1 MNMEKGGYINS
12 INLNANTDFPY
23 LVLDV
28 VNEHSYPRNP
38 GFQVM
43 HWHEDLQFIYVKRG
57 KIKLIMLDGSVQTA
71 AGEAVF
77 INKNV
82 VHQIQQI
89 DDCQYNSFI
98 FPDYFLGFYT
108 GGPARAF
115 VDSVAGKE
123 QMPFFH
129 FEPGTGWNESVLSA
143 LQKLSELEKEKTE
156 FYVYEVLLLLSEIW
170 LLICKNVSMPIER
183 KKSITEIRMQTF
195 LKHIEQHYSEDLS
208 LADLAK
214 SANVSKS
221 ECLRC
226 FKQSMGT
233 TPYKYLIEYRL
244 SQAAVLLKSTDDT
257 IECIASK
264 IGFGQA
270 SSFGKYFREKTGLSP
285 KDYRKFRMI
294 EVSAIKKREN
304 E

>member
-28 VNEHSYPRNP
+28 INEHSYPRNP
-38 GFQVM
+38 GFHVM
-43 HWHEDLQFIYVKRG
+43 HWHEDLQFIYVKSG
-57 KIKLIMLDGSVQTA
+57 KIKLITLGRSVQTA

-89 DDCQYNSFI
+89 EDCQYNSFI
-98 FPDYFLGFYT
+98 FPDYFLGFYA

-129 FEPGTGWNESVLSA
+129 FEPGTGWHEGVLST
-143 LQKLSELEKEKTE
+143 LQKLCELEKEKTE

-170 LLICKNVSMPIER
+170 LLICRNISMPMER
-183 KKSITEIRMQTF
+183 KKSITEIRMQKF

-244 SQAAVLLKSTDDT
+244 SQAAALLKSTDDT
-257 IECIASK
+257 VECIANK
-264 IGFGQA
+264 VGFRQA

-285 KDYRKFRMI
+285 KDYRKQETRGCSL
-294 EVSAIKKREN
+294 VYR
-304 E
+304 

>member
-1 MNMEKGGYINS
+1 MDNKKKTYINS

-28 VNEHSYPRNP
+28 VNEHSYPKNP

-43 HWHEDLQFIYVKRG
+43 HWHEDLQFIYVKHG
-57 KIKLIMLDGSVQTA
+57 TIKLITLDGSAVAA

-89 DDCQYNSFI
+89 EDCQYNSFI
-98 FPDYFLGFYT
+98 FPDYFLGFYM

-123 QMPFFH
+123 QLPFFY
-129 FEPGTGWNESVLSA
+129 FEPGVDWNKRVLSM
-143 LQKLSELEKEKTE
+143 LQKLSALEKEKTE
-156 FYVYEVLLLLSEIW
+156 FYVYEVLVLLSEIW
-170 LLICKNVSMPIER
+170 LLICKNISMPLER
-183 KKSITEIRMQTF
+183 KKSVTEVRMQIF
-195 LKHIEQHYSEDLS
+195 LNYIQQHYSEDLS

-233 TPYKYLIEYRL
+233 TPYKYLMEYRM
-244 SQAAVLLKSTDDT
+244 SQAAALLKRTDDT
-257 IECIASK
+257 IESIANK
-264 IGFGQA
+264 VGFGQA
-270 SSFGKYFREKTGLSP
+270 SNFGKFFREKTGLSP
-285 KDYRKFRMI
+285 KEYRKQGVDGLF
-294 EVSAIKKREN
+294 AAKRRED

>member
-1 MNMEKGGYINS
+1 MCVNSESYIHS
-12 INLNANTDFPY
+12 VNLNKGTDFPY
-23 LVLDV
+23 LVLEV
-28 VNEHSYPRNP
+28 ANGYSYPMNP

-57 KIKLIMLDGSVQTA
+57 KIKLITLDGSVLTA
-71 AGEAVF
+71 AGGAVF

-89 DDCQYNSFI
+89 EDCQYNSFI

-115 VDSVAGKE
+115 VESVAGKE
-123 QMPFFH
+123 QLPFFH
-129 FEPGTGWNESVLSA
+129 FEPGTGWNERVLSA
-143 LQKLSELEKEKTE
+143 LQKLSELEKAKTD

-170 LLICKNVSMPIER
+170 LLICKNISMPTER
-183 KKSITEIRMQTF
+183 KKSLTEIRMQTF

-214 SANVSKS
+214 SANVSKT

-244 SQAAVLLKSTDDT
+244 SQATTLLKLTDDT
-257 IECIASK
+257 IESIADK
-264 IGFGQA
+264 VGFGQA
-270 SSFGKYFREKTGLSP
+270 SSFGKCFKEKTGLSP
-285 KDYRKFRMI
+285 KDYRKRGRDNIPVI
-294 EVSAIKKREN
+294 EKSGN

>member
-1 MNMEKGGYINS
+1 MDNKKKTYINS

-28 VNEHSYPRNP
+28 VNEHSYPKNP

-43 HWHEDLQFIYVKRG
+43 HWHEDLQFIYVKHG
-57 KIKLIMLDGSVQTA
+57 TIKLITLDGSAVAA

-89 DDCQYNSFI
+89 EDCQYNSFI
-98 FPDYFLGFYT
+98 FPDYFLGFYM

-123 QMPFFH
+123 QLPFFY
-129 FEPGTGWNESVLSA
+129 FEPGVDWNKRVLSM
-143 LQKLSELEKEKTE
+143 LQKLSALEKEKTE
-156 FYVYEVLLLLSEIW
+156 FYVYEVLVLLSEIW
-170 LLICKNVSMPIER
+170 LLICKNISMPLER
-183 KKSITEIRMQTF
+183 KKSVTEVRMQIF
-195 LKHIEQHYSEDLS
+195 LNHIEQHYSEDLS

-233 TPYKYLIEYRL
+233 TPYKYLMEYRM
-244 SQAAVLLKSTDDT
+244 SQAAALLKRTDDT
-257 IECIASK
+257 IESIANK
-264 IGFGQA
+264 VGFGQA
-270 SSFGKYFREKTGLSP
+270 SNFGKFFREKTGLSP
-285 KDYRKFRMI
+285 KEYRNQGVDGLF
-294 EVSAIKKREN
+294 AAKRRED